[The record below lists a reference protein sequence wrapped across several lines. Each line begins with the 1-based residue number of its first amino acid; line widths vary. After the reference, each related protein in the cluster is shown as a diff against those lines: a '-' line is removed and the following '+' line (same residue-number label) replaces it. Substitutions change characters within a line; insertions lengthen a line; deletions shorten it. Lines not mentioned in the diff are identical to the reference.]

1 MEKLDKTAY
10 FTDSEFKNFEMK
22 VERLSEL
29 SLQLISINK
38 ALDRLQIVFKAKKE
52 IFKPWNH

>member
-52 IFKPWNH
+52 IFKP